1 MSATRVYELAKELG
15 LQPADLVA
23 TLHDLGVDV
32 ESQSSSIDEGTV
44 ETVRELLSKEA
55 GDGQGKVVEVPQ
67 TVVVRDLAE
76 LLGVDPAEVQKAL
89 IGLGVLASLTQT
101 ISFEQAQK
109 VGEQLGQTV
118 KLGTGK
124 PAAKPRPRPKPQQR
138 GTWERPPIVTVLG
151 HVDHGKTSL
160 LDCIRNTSVTEGEY
174 GGITQHIGAYQ
185 VTRSGKL
192 ITFIDT
198 PGHAAFTAMRARGA
212 QVTDIAVLVVA
223 ADDGIMPQTRE
234 AIDHARAA
242 EVPIIVALN
251 KIDKPDAN
259 PERAK
264 QQLAEL
270 ELVPEEWGGET
281 MVVAVS
287 ATERTGIE
295 DLLDAI
301 QLQAEMMELTA
312 DPAAD
317 AVGVVVESRLE
328 RGRGPVATLLVQN
341 GTLKVGSVVI
351 VGSTWGKIKA
361 MLDDKGNRVAK
372 AGPAA
377 PVEIIGLETV
387 PGAGDQLAVVA
398 DERTARQAAGFK
410 QEKEREDRLA
420 ASAKVSLEDL
430 YRKLKEGE
438 SKELRVVLRCDVDG
452 SAEAITQSLAELA
465 TDEVEVKV
473 IQASVGAVGEGD
485 ILLASAS
492 EAIVIAFNTRI
503 EREAEVAAERER
515 VEVRSYNIIYE
526 LLDDV
531 RKAMAGLLEP
541 EQREEIYGHAQVRQL
556 FRTPK
561 GIIAGSYVQDGRIV
575 RGSLARLM
583 RDGAEIFSGRIESL
597 RHFKDDVREMAAG
610 FECGIQ
616 LAGYNDLQEDDVV
629 ESYGIEEVAR
639 TL

>member
-15 LQPADLVA
+15 LQPADLMA
-23 TLHDLGVDV
+23 TLRDLGVEV
-32 ESQSSSIDEGTV
+32 ASHSSSIDQSTV
-44 ETVRELLSKEA
+44 EAVRELLANEP
-55 GDGQGKVVEVPQ
+55 DGGGTGVEVPQ
-67 TVVVRDLAE
+67 QVVVRDLAE
-76 LLGVDPAEVQKAL
+76 LLSVDPAEVQKAL

-124 PAAKPRPRPKPQQR
+124 PAAKARPRPKSQKR
-138 GTWERPPIVTVLG
+138 GTWERPPVVTVLG

-160 LDCIRNTSVTEGEY
+160 LDCVRNTNVTEGEY

-185 VTRSGKL
+185 VTRADKL

-223 ADDGIMPQTRE
+223 ADDGVMPQTRE

-242 EVPIIVALN
+242 GVPIIVVIN
-251 KIDKPDAN
+251 KIDRADAN
-259 PERAK
+259 PERVK
-264 QQLAEL
+264 QQLSEA
-270 ELVPEEWGGET
+270 ELVPEEWGGDT
-281 MVVAVS
+281 MVIPVS
-287 ATERTGIE
+287 ATERMGIE

-301 QLQAEMMELTA
+301 QLQAEMMELTG
-312 DPAAD
+312 DPAAE
-317 AVGVVVESRLE
+317 AAGVVVEAKLE

-341 GTLKVGSVVI
+341 GTLKVGSVVV

-361 MLDDKGNRVAK
+361 MHDDKGARVKK

-377 PVEIIGLETV
+377 PVEIVGLADV
-387 PGAGDQLAVVA
+387 PNAGDQMSVVA
-398 DERTARQAAGFK
+398 DERTARQAAAAK
-410 QEKEREDRLA
+410 QDKEREDRLA
-420 ASAKVSLEDL
+420 ASAKVSLEDI

-438 SKELRVVLRCDVDG
+438 TKELCVVLRCDADG
-452 SAEAITQSLAELA
+452 SAEAIIQSLADLA
-465 TDEVEVKV
+465 TDEVAVRI
-473 IQASVGAVGEGD
+473 IQSSVGVVGESD

-492 EAIVIAFNTRI
+492 GAIVIAFNSRV
-503 EREAEVAAERER
+503 EKEAEVAAERER
-515 VEVRSYNIIYE
+515 VQIRQYNIIYE

-541 EQREEIYGHAQVRQL
+541 EEHEEIHGHAQVRAL

-561 GIIAGSYVQDGRIV
+561 GVVAGSYVQDGKIV
-575 RGSLARLM
+575 RGSLARLT
-583 RDGAEIFSGRIESL
+583 RQGKEVFSGRIESL

-616 LAGYNDLQEDDVV
+616 LEGHNDIKEEDII
-629 ESYGIEEVAR
+629 ESYVIKQVAR

>member
-23 TLHDLGVDV
+23 TLHDLGVEV
-32 ESQSSSIDEGTV
+32 ASHSSSIDQSTV
-44 ETVRELLSKEA
+44 DTVRELLAKEP
-55 GDGQGKVVEVPQ
+55 DGGGKVVEVPQ
-67 TVVVRDLAE
+67 QVVVRDLAE
-76 LLGVDPAEVQKAL
+76 LLSVDPAEVQKAL

-101 ISFEQAQK
+101 ISFEQARK

-138 GTWERPPIVTVLG
+138 GTWERPPVVTVLG

-185 VTRSGKL
+185 VKRADKL

-223 ADDGIMPQTRE
+223 ADDGFMPQTRE

-251 KIDKPDAN
+251 KIDKADAN
-259 PERAK
+259 PERVK
-264 QQLAEL
+264 QQLAEA
-270 ELVPEEWGGET
+270 ELVPEEWGGDT
-281 MVVAVS
+281 MVIPVS

-301 QLQAEMMELTA
+301 QLQAEMMELTG
-312 DPAAD
+312 DPAAE
-317 AVGVVVESRLE
+317 ATGVVVEARLE

-341 GTLKVGSVVI
+341 GTLKVGSVVV

-361 MLDDKGNRVAK
+361 MVDDKGARVTK

-377 PVEIIGLETV
+377 PVEIIGLADV
-387 PGAGDQLAVVA
+387 PNAGDQMSVVA
-398 DERTARQAAGFK
+398 DERTARHAAAAK
-410 QEKEREDRLA
+410 QDKEREDRLA

-438 SKELRVVLRCDVDG
+438 AKELCVVLRCDVDG
-452 SAEAITQSLAELA
+452 SAEAITQSLADLA
-465 TDEVEVKV
+465 TDEVAVRI
-473 IQASVGAVGEGD
+473 IQSSVGAVGED
-485 ILLASAS
+485 HILLASAS
-492 EAIVIAFNTRI
+492 GAIVIAFNSRV
-503 EREAEVAAERER
+503 EKEAEVAAERER
-515 VEVRSYNIIYE
+515 VEVRKYNIIYE

-541 EQREEIYGHAQVRQL
+541 EEREEIQGHAQVRAL
-556 FRTPK
+556 FKTPK
-561 GIIAGSYVQDGRIV
+561 GVIAGSYVQDGKIV

-583 RDGAEIFSGRIESL
+583 REGKEIFSGRIESL

-616 LAGYNDLQEDDVV
+616 LEGYNDIKEEDII
-629 ESYGIEEVAR
+629 ESYVIEQVAR

>member
-1 MSATRVYELAKELG
+1 VSATRVYELAKELG

-23 TLHDLGVDV
+23 TLHDLGVEV
-32 ESQSSSIDEGTV
+32 ASHSSSIDQSTV
-44 ETVRELLSKEA
+44 DTVRELLAKEP
-55 GDGQGKVVEVPQ
+55 DGGGKVVEVPQ
-67 TVVVRDLAE
+67 QVVVRDLAE
-76 LLGVDPAEVQKAL
+76 LLSVDPAEVQKAL

-101 ISFEQAQK
+101 ISFEQARK

-138 GTWERPPIVTVLG
+138 GTWERPPVVTVLG

-185 VTRSGKL
+185 VMRADKL

-223 ADDGIMPQTRE
+223 ADDGFMPQTRE

-251 KIDKPDAN
+251 KIDKADAN
-259 PERAK
+259 PERVK
-264 QQLAEL
+264 QQLAEA
-270 ELVPEEWGGET
+270 ELVPEEWGGDT
-281 MVVAVS
+281 MVIPVS

-301 QLQAEMMELTA
+301 QLQAEMMELTG
-312 DPAAD
+312 DPAAE
-317 AVGVVVESRLE
+317 ATGVVVEARLE

-341 GTLKVGSVVI
+341 GTLKVGSVVV

-361 MLDDKGNRVAK
+361 MVDDKGARVTK

-377 PVEIIGLETV
+377 PVEIIGLADV
-387 PGAGDQLAVVA
+387 PNAGDQMSVVA
-398 DERTARQAAGFK
+398 DERTARHAAAAK
-410 QEKEREDRLA
+410 QDKEREDRLA

-438 SKELRVVLRCDVDG
+438 AKELCVVLRCDVDG
-452 SAEAITQSLAELA
+452 SAEAITQSLADLA
-465 TDEVEVKV
+465 TDEVAVRI
-473 IQASVGAVGEGD
+473 IQSSVGAVGED
-485 ILLASAS
+485 HILLASAS
-492 EAIVIAFNTRI
+492 GAIVIAFNSRV
-503 EREAEVAAERER
+503 EKEAEVAAERER
-515 VEVRSYNIIYE
+515 VEVRKYNIIYE

-541 EQREEIYGHAQVRQL
+541 EEREEIQGHAQVRAL
-556 FRTPK
+556 FKTPK
-561 GIIAGSYVQDGRIV
+561 GVIAGSYVQDGKIV

-583 RDGAEIFSGRIESL
+583 REGKEIFSGRIESL

-616 LAGYNDLQEDDVV
+616 LEGYNDIKEEDII
-629 ESYGIEEVAR
+629 ESYVIEQVAR

>member
-23 TLHDLGVDV
+23 TLHDLGVEV
-32 ESQSSSIDEGTV
+32 ASHSSSIDQSTV
-44 ETVRELLSKEA
+44 DTVRELLAKEP
-55 GDGQGKVVEVPQ
+55 DGGGKVVEVPQ
-67 TVVVRDLAE
+67 QVVVRDLAE
-76 LLGVDPAEVQKAL
+76 LLSVDPAEVQKAL

-101 ISFEQAQK
+101 ISFEQARK

-138 GTWERPPIVTVLG
+138 GTWERPPVVTVLG

-160 LDCIRNTSVTEGEY
+160 LDCVRNTSVTEGEY

-185 VTRSGKL
+185 VMRADKL

-223 ADDGIMPQTRE
+223 ADDGFMPQTRE

-251 KIDKPDAN
+251 KIGKADAN
-259 PERAK
+259 PERVK
-264 QQLAEL
+264 QQLAEA
-270 ELVPEEWGGET
+270 ELVPEEWGGDT
-281 MVVAVS
+281 MVIPVS

-301 QLQAEMMELTA
+301 QLQAEMMELTG
-312 DPAAD
+312 DPAAE
-317 AVGVVVESRLE
+317 ATGVVVEARLE

-341 GTLKVGSVVI
+341 GTLKVGSVVV

-361 MLDDKGNRVAK
+361 MVDDKGARVTK

-377 PVEIIGLETV
+377 PVEIIGLADV
-387 PGAGDQLAVVA
+387 PNAGDQMSVVA
-398 DERTARQAAGFK
+398 DERTARHAAAAK
-410 QEKEREDRLA
+410 QDKEREDRLA

-438 SKELRVVLRCDVDG
+438 AKELCVVLRCDVDG
-452 SAEAITQSLAELA
+452 SAEAITQSLADLA
-465 TDEVEVKV
+465 TDEVAVRI
-473 IQASVGAVGEGD
+473 IQSSVGAVGED
-485 ILLASAS
+485 HILLASAS
-492 EAIVIAFNTRI
+492 GAIVIAFNSRV
-503 EREAEVAAERER
+503 EKEAEVAAERER
-515 VEVRSYNIIYE
+515 VEVRKYNIIYE

-541 EQREEIYGHAQVRQL
+541 EEREEIQGHAQVRAL
-556 FRTPK
+556 FKTPK
-561 GIIAGSYVQDGRIV
+561 GVIAGSYVQDGKIV

-583 RDGAEIFSGRIESL
+583 REGKEIFSGRIESL

-616 LAGYNDLQEDDVV
+616 LEGYNDIKEEDII
-629 ESYGIEEVAR
+629 ESYVIEQVAR

>member
-23 TLHDLGVDV
+23 TLHDLGVEV
-32 ESQSSSIDEGTV
+32 ASHSSSIDQSTV
-44 ETVRELLSKEA
+44 DTVRELLAKEP
-55 GDGQGKVVEVPQ
+55 DGGGKVVEVPQ
-67 TVVVRDLAE
+67 QVVVRDLAE
-76 LLGVDPAEVQKAL
+76 LLSVDPAEVQKAL

-101 ISFEQAQK
+101 ISFEQARK

-138 GTWERPPIVTVLG
+138 GTWERPPVVTVLG

-185 VTRSGKL
+185 VMRADKL

-223 ADDGIMPQTRE
+223 ADDGFMPQTRE

-251 KIDKPDAN
+251 KIDKADAN
-259 PERAK
+259 PERVK
-264 QQLAEL
+264 QQLAEA
-270 ELVPEEWGGET
+270 ELVPEEWGGDT
-281 MVVAVS
+281 MVIPVS

-301 QLQAEMMELTA
+301 QLQAEMMELTG
-312 DPAAD
+312 DPAAE
-317 AVGVVVESRLE
+317 ATGVVVEARLE

-341 GTLKVGSVVI
+341 GTLKVGSVVV

-361 MLDDKGNRVAK
+361 MVDDKGARVTK

-377 PVEIIGLETV
+377 PVEIIGLADV
-387 PGAGDQLAVVA
+387 PNAGDQMSVVA
-398 DERTARQAAGFK
+398 DERTARHAAAAK
-410 QEKEREDRLA
+410 QDKEREDRLA

-438 SKELRVVLRCDVDG
+438 AKELCVVLRCDVDG
-452 SAEAITQSLAELA
+452 SAEAITQSLADLA
-465 TDEVEVKV
+465 TDEVAVRI
-473 IQASVGAVGEGD
+473 IQSSVGAVGED
-485 ILLASAS
+485 HILLASAS
-492 EAIVIAFNTRI
+492 GAIVIAFNSRV
-503 EREAEVAAERER
+503 EKEAEVAAERER
-515 VEVRSYNIIYE
+515 VEVRKYNIIYE

-541 EQREEIYGHAQVRQL
+541 EEREEIQGHAQVRAL
-556 FRTPK
+556 FKTPK
-561 GIIAGSYVQDGRIV
+561 GVIAGSYVQDGKIV

-583 RDGAEIFSGRIESL
+583 REGKEIFSGRIESL

-616 LAGYNDLQEDDVV
+616 LEGYNDIKEEDI
-629 ESYGIEEVAR
+629 IEAYVIERVAR

>member
-23 TLHDLGVDV
+23 TLHDLGVEV
-32 ESQSSSIDEGTV
+32 ASHSSSIDQSTV
-44 ETVRELLSKEA
+44 DTVRELLAKEP
-55 GDGQGKVVEVPQ
+55 DGGGKVVEVPQ
-67 TVVVRDLAE
+67 QVVVRDLAE
-76 LLGVDPAEVQKAL
+76 LLSVDPAEVQKAL

-101 ISFEQAQK
+101 ISFEQARK

-138 GTWERPPIVTVLG
+138 GTWERPPVVTVLG

-185 VTRSGKL
+185 VMRADKL

-223 ADDGIMPQTRE
+223 ADDGFMPQTRE

-251 KIDKPDAN
+251 KIDKADAN
-259 PERAK
+259 PERVK
-264 QQLAEL
+264 QQLAEA
-270 ELVPEEWGGET
+270 ELVPEEWGGDT
-281 MVVAVS
+281 MVIPVS

-301 QLQAEMMELTA
+301 QLQAEMMELTG
-312 DPAAD
+312 DPAAE
-317 AVGVVVESRLE
+317 ATGVVVEAMLE

-341 GTLKVGSVVI
+341 GTLKVGSVVV

-361 MLDDKGNRVAK
+361 MVDDKGARVTK

-377 PVEIIGLETV
+377 PVEIIGLADV
-387 PGAGDQLAVVA
+387 PNAGDQMSVVA
-398 DERTARQAAGFK
+398 DERTARHAAAAK
-410 QEKEREDRLA
+410 QDKEREDRLA

-438 SKELRVVLRCDVDG
+438 AKELCVVLRCDVDG
-452 SAEAITQSLAELA
+452 SAEAITQSLADLA
-465 TDEVEVKV
+465 TDEVAVRI
-473 IQASVGAVGEGD
+473 IQSSVGAVGED
-485 ILLASAS
+485 HILLASAS
-492 EAIVIAFNTRI
+492 GAIVIAFNSRV
-503 EREAEVAAERER
+503 EKEAEVAAERER
-515 VEVRSYNIIYE
+515 VEVRKYNIIYE

-541 EQREEIYGHAQVRQL
+541 EEREEIQGHAQVRAL
-556 FRTPK
+556 FKTPK
-561 GIIAGSYVQDGRIV
+561 GVIAGSYVQDGKIV

-583 RDGAEIFSGRIESL
+583 REGKEIFSGRIESL

-616 LAGYNDLQEDDVV
+616 LEGYNDIKEEDII
-629 ESYGIEEVAR
+629 ESYVIEQVAR

>member
-23 TLHDLGVDV
+23 TLHDLGVEV
-32 ESQSSSIDEGTV
+32 ASHSSSIDQSTV
-44 ETVRELLSKEA
+44 DTVRELLAKEP
-55 GDGQGKVVEVPQ
+55 DGGGKVVEVPQ
-67 TVVVRDLAE
+67 QVVVRDLAE
-76 LLGVDPAEVQKAL
+76 LLSVDPAEVQKAL

-101 ISFEQAQK
+101 ISFEQARK

-138 GTWERPPIVTVLG
+138 GTWERPPVVTVLG

-185 VTRSGKL
+185 VMRADKL

-223 ADDGIMPQTRE
+223 ADDGFMPQTRE

-251 KIDKPDAN
+251 KIDKADAN
-259 PERAK
+259 PERVK
-264 QQLAEL
+264 QQLAEA
-270 ELVPEEWGGET
+270 ELVPEEWGGDT
-281 MVVAVS
+281 MVIPVS

-301 QLQAEMMELTA
+301 QLQAEMMELTG
-312 DPAAD
+312 DPAAE
-317 AVGVVVESRLE
+317 ATGVVVEARLE

-341 GTLKVGSVVI
+341 GTLKVGSVVV

-361 MLDDKGNRVAK
+361 MVDDKGARVTK

-377 PVEIIGLETV
+377 PVEIIGLADV
-387 PGAGDQLAVVA
+387 PNAGDQMSVVA
-398 DERTARQAAGFK
+398 DERTARHAAAAK
-410 QEKEREDRLA
+410 QDKEREDRLA

-438 SKELRVVLRCDVDG
+438 AKELCVVLRCDVDG
-452 SAEAITQSLAELA
+452 SAEAITQSLADLA
-465 TDEVEVKV
+465 TDEVAVRI
-473 IQASVGAVGEGD
+473 IQSSVGAVGED
-485 ILLASAS
+485 HILLASAS
-492 EAIVIAFNTRI
+492 GAIVIAFNSRV
-503 EREAEVAAERER
+503 EKEAEVAAERER
-515 VEVRSYNIIYE
+515 VEVRKYNIIYE

-541 EQREEIYGHAQVRQL
+541 EEREEIQGHAQVRAL
-556 FRTPK
+556 FKTPK
-561 GIIAGSYVQDGRIV
+561 GVIAGSYVQDGKIV

-583 RDGAEIFSGRIESL
+583 REGKEIFSGRIESL

-616 LAGYNDLQEDDVV
+616 LEGYNDIKEEDII
-629 ESYGIEEVAR
+629 ESYVIEQVAR

>member
-23 TLHDLGVDV
+23 TLHDLGVEV
-32 ESQSSSIDEGTV
+32 ASHSSSIDQSTV
-44 ETVRELLSKEA
+44 DTVRELLAKEP
-55 GDGQGKVVEVPQ
+55 DGGGKVVEVPQ
-67 TVVVRDLAE
+67 QVVVRDLAE
-76 LLGVDPAEVQKAL
+76 LLSVDPAEVQKAL

-101 ISFEQAQK
+101 ISFEQARK

-138 GTWERPPIVTVLG
+138 GTWERPPVVTVLG

-185 VTRSGKL
+185 VMRADKL

-223 ADDGIMPQTRE
+223 ADDGFMPQTRE

-251 KIDKPDAN
+251 KIDKADAN
-259 PERAK
+259 PERVK
-264 QQLAEL
+264 QQLAEA
-270 ELVPEEWGGET
+270 ELVPEEWGGDT
-281 MVVAVS
+281 MVIPVS

-301 QLQAEMMELTA
+301 QLQAEMMELTG
-312 DPAAD
+312 DPAAE
-317 AVGVVVESRLE
+317 ATGVVVEARLE

-341 GTLKVGSVVI
+341 GTLKVGSVVV

-361 MLDDKGNRVAK
+361 MVDDKGARVTK

-377 PVEIIGLETV
+377 PVEIIGLADV
-387 PGAGDQLAVVA
+387 PNAGDQMSVVA
-398 DERTARQAAGFK
+398 DERTARHAAAAK
-410 QEKEREDRLA
+410 QDKEREDRLA

-438 SKELRVVLRCDVDG
+438 TKELCVVLRCDVDG
-452 SAEAITQSLAELA
+452 SAEAITQSLADLA
-465 TDEVEVKV
+465 TDEVAVRI
-473 IQASVGAVGEGD
+473 IQSSVGAVGED
-485 ILLASAS
+485 HILLASAS
-492 EAIVIAFNTRI
+492 GAIVIAFNSRV
-503 EREAEVAAERER
+503 EKEAEVAAERER
-515 VEVRSYNIIYE
+515 VEVRKYNIIYE

-541 EQREEIYGHAQVRQL
+541 EEREEIQGHAQVRAL
-556 FRTPK
+556 FKTPK
-561 GIIAGSYVQDGRIV
+561 GVIAGSYVQDGKV
-575 RGSLARLM
+575 ARGSLARLM
-583 RDGAEIFSGRIESL
+583 REGKEIFSGRIESL

-616 LAGYNDLQEDDVV
+616 LEGYNDIQEEDII
-629 ESYGIEEVAR
+629 ESYVIEQVAR